1 MESANQ
7 DINLSSPKKGL
18 GADPLDADVPIEGA
32 VGGAGLTEEETE
44 ELKLELSKV
53 EEEILTLR
61 QVLSAKERHA
71 GELKRRLGLTPLS
84 EFRQNISKGWQDVQ
98 TSNVYLTA
106 SATLEDISRS
116 EAYKRTQETFS
127 QAGQMTSAALSS
139 VGTAISRKLGDIRA
153 LPLSNS
159 FGNYSIRHSISM
171 PTMRNSPSFRSF
183 EDKVDNL
190 KHKMATRG
198 QGNGAEAT
206 SPIGTSSSQDH
217 APF

>member
-1 MESANQ
+1 MDSANQ
-7 DINLSSPKKGL
+7 DINLNSPKKGL
-18 GADPLDADVPIEGA
+18 GADPLDADVPMEGA
-32 VGGAGLTEEETE
+32 VGVTGLTEDEKE
-44 ELKLELSKV
+44 ELNLELSKV

-61 QVLSAKERHA
+61 QVLSAKEHHA

-84 EFRQNISKGWQDVQ
+84 EFRQNLSKSWQDVQ
-98 TSNVYLTA
+98 TSNVYLSA

-139 VGTAISRKLGDIRA
+139 MGTAISRKLGD
-153 LPLSNS
+153 
-159 FGNYSIRHSISM
+159 
-171 PTMRNSPSFRSF
+171 MRNSPSFRSF

-198 QGNGAEAT
+198 EGNGVT
-206 SPIGTSSSQDH
+206 SPIGSSSSQDH

>member
-18 GADPLDADVPIEGA
+18 GADPLDADVPMEGA

-139 VGTAISRKLGDIRA
+139 VGTAISRKLGDIR
-153 LPLSNS
+153 
-159 FGNYSIRHSISM
+159 
-171 PTMRNSPSFRSF
+171 NSPSFRSF

>member
-7 DINLSSPKKGL
+7 GL
-18 GADPLDADVPIEGA
+18 GADPLDADVPMEGA

-139 VGTAISRKLGDIRA
+139 VGTAISRKLGDIR
-153 LPLSNS
+153 
-159 FGNYSIRHSISM
+159 
-171 PTMRNSPSFRSF
+171 NSPSFRSF

>member
-7 DINLSSPKKGL
+7 GL
-18 GADPLDADVPIEGA
+18 GADPLDADVPLEGA
-32 VGGAGLTEEETE
+32 VGGAVLTEEERE
-44 ELKLELSKV
+44 ELNLELSKV

-61 QVLSAKERHA
+61 QVLLAKERHV
-71 GELKRRLGLTPLS
+71 GELKRKLGLTPLS
-84 EFRQNISKGWQDVQ
+84 ELRQNISRSWQDVQ
-98 TSNVYLTA
+98 SSNLYLSA

-116 EAYKRTQETFS
+116 DAYKRTQETFS

-153 LPLSNS
+153 LPLSHS
-159 FGNYSIRHSISM
+159 FGNYSIRQSISM
-171 PTMRNSPSFRSF
+171 PAMRNSPSFRSF
-183 EDKVDNL
+183 EDKMDNL

-198 QGNGAEAT
+198 QGNGSGAT
-206 SPIGTSSSQDH
+206 SPSQDH

>member
-139 VGTAISRKLGDIRA
+139 VGTAISRKLGDIR
-153 LPLSNS
+153 
-159 FGNYSIRHSISM
+159 
-171 PTMRNSPSFRSF
+171 NSPSFRSF